1 MLIKKRLLRTEAIS
15 KMQTYFY
22 KTGNFFQLLFIIEK
36 NPKLDIIGAL
46 MKQRILS
53 TGGVGLKTIRKSA
66 IIFITLLMVSFTT
79 PSSFAASDIDFDSS
93 ALFARQIRP
102 TLLLLH
108 MPEKVRQS
116 AADTVMIDTPKGSG
130 SGFIVRDK
138 KRNRFLILTALH
150 VMDMALKNPEHMKI
164 RHNTGE
170 LKIKEILAY
179 SEKQDV
185 FIGVLEDYKGRG
197 LTFANSPNYNSNKMY
212 ILGFPHRR
220 FAIYDGP
227 GIDLKTTPSF
237 GIITDTEEDLK
248 GSSGGPVLNDEGKVI
263 GIHQSEDVT
272 YNSQAL
278 KSEQFKDLL
287 FGINTPQAKWEQA
300 GFAVIEK
307 PFEEALKYIE
317 IPEHYKGF
325 STDNSFSV
333 ENNLPRLKQIA
344 ENGSSTAQV
353 RMSWLLDD
361 NSFRQEP
368 SQEQIEDAI
377 RYLKMAAQQGHAEA
391 MISLSEKLYEGNGI
405 PQDKSKAANWFR
417 LIIDYHYGHS
427 YTPTIMLNLA
437 KMLKTGDGV
446 PQDKIKAAQ
455 LYEQVIAK
463 NDHFVIDT
471 VIEAKIRLAKMLEK
485 GDGVPQDK
493 KRAWALQKEAQNLQ
507 LEEDQKDTARIQRAL
522 ERIQRKQRE
531 EEQERMEALRN
542 KGLEAA
548 SGSQNIECSESF
560 SPDTEK

>member
-1 MLIKKRLLRTEAIS
+1 
-15 KMQTYFY
+15 
-22 KTGNFFQLLFIIEK
+22 
-36 NPKLDIIGAL
+36 

-53 TGGVGLKTIRKSA
+53 TGGVGLKTIRKST
-66 IIFITLLMVSFTT
+66 IIFITLLIVSFTT

-102 TLLLLH
+102 KLLLLY

-179 SEKQDV
+179 SEIQDV

-197 LTFANSPNYNSNKMY
+197 LTLANSPNYNSNKMY
-212 ILGFPHRR
+212 ILGFPHGR
-220 FAIYDGP
+220 FAIYDGS
-227 GIDLKTTPSF
+227 GIDLKTTHSF
-237 GIITDTEEDLK
+237 GIVTDTMEDLK

-333 ENNLPRLKQIA
+333 EDNLPRLKQIA
-344 ENGSSTAQV
+344 ENGSSTAQA

-361 NSFRQEP
+361 NPFRQEP

-391 MISLSEKLYEGNGI
+391 MISLADRLYEGNGI

-437 KMLKTGDGV
+437 KILYEGDGV
-446 PQDKIKAAQ
+446 LQDKTEAMQLYKQLEQRHDDVKVRSILAKMLEEGDDIPQSKTKAAQ

-463 NDHFVIDT
+463 NDPFVIDT
-471 VIEAKIRLAKMLEK
+471 VIEAKVRLAKMLET
-485 GDGVPQDK
+485 GDGIPQDK
-493 KRAWALQKEAQNLQ
+493 KRAWALQQEAQNLQ

-522 ERIQRKQRE
+522 ERIRKKQRE

-542 KGLEAA
+542 KGSGAA
-548 SGSQNIECSESF
+548 GEFQDLKCPESF
-560 SPDTEK
+560 SSDAEK